1 MGFKL
6 MLATAKMSKIAPFV
20 FFWSEITVII
30 SSPDFRR
37 FNVRKALV
45 LQSYCCKQ
53 LSDEKLNYWGLTIID
68 PLCSSAL

>member
-6 MLATAKMSKIAPFV
+6 MLSKAKTVVAPFV
-20 FFWSEITVII
+20 FFGLKLLSLFI

-37 FNVRKALV
+37 FNERKALV

-53 LSDEKLNYWGLTIID
+53 LSDEKLNYWGFTIIN